1 MQSKK
6 ILLVGSYS
14 PERGN
19 EPEKSTGI
27 ITGKDGYSRMKML
40 FRTGRTMFAT
50 SRNCRTKSIRGT
62 TY

>member
-19 EPEKSTGI
+19 EPEKIDRDYYRQG
-27 ITGKDGYSRMKML
+27 
-40 FRTGRTMFAT
+40 
-50 SRNCRTKSIRGT
+50 
-62 TY
+62 